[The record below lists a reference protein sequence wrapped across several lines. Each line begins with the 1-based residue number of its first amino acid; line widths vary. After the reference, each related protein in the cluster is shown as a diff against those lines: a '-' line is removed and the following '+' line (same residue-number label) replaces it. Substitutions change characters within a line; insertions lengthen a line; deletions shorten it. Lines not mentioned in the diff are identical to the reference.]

1 MKIQILVVT
10 SNARDRTRLD
20 DLRHQPLASGAAIAF
35 RFADSIAVATGPR
48 RKPYPDLI
56 LLNPL
61 RLGCAPEQAVD
72 ALAIAFDTIPIAIL
86 AEEYSPAMRLPEG
99 AGAHGTSYRTM
110 IVLETA
116 SWQMLLEVFHTLI
129 AAAVER
135 RAALQFSSNERGI
148 LEAIADGVI
157 GTDAEGKVRYLN
169 TAAMRLIAATPQS
182 ALGTP
187 ITALMTL
194 HDDTTLERLEHPA
207 MKAIATGQTIRL
219 PRGTML
225 LRTDGTE
232 IIIED
237 STAPVVSQSGAIQ
250 GAVMVFHDV
259 TDAHELRAQVDY
271 LAWNDFLTG
280 LPNRF
285 AAQRHLNRILLEAQ
299 ARELPLAVMYL
310 DLDKFKLINDTLGH
324 AAGDAVLVSVAAR
337 LRSCFR
343 LIDLVS
349 RQGGDE
355 FVVLMAPGAGTA
367 DATRAAERV
376 LAAIAL
382 PHEVDGKEV
391 HVGTSIGIALY
402 PEHGVTGE
410 TLLRHADTALH
421 GAKIGGRKGLRFF
434 SQDLLI
440 SAIQRKEMEDGL
452 RNGLRAAEFELFYQ
466 PKIRMADGMLCGCEA
481 LLRWR
486 HPEWGWVNPAQFI
499 RSAEESGMIVPLGK
513 WVLEQAIKQAKRWE
527 RAGRL
532 AGPIAINVSA
542 LELRQSGFVDGV
554 ETYLADALLA
564 PSSLQLELT
573 ESTLMRDAGGTGSIL
588 QQLKNLGLSLAID
601 DFGTGYSSLSYLAE
615 LPIDLLKVD
624 RSFIHGIDHAEP
636 RKQALL
642 RAVLALAD
650 SMALPTVAEGIETE
664 GEESFLAECGCTHG
678 QGYFYSHAL
687 DAGAFEKAYLM
698 PGGGVP

>member
-1 MKIQILVVT
+1 MKTEILVVT
-10 SNARDRTRLD
+10 TNALDRVRLD
-20 DLRHQPLASGAAIAF
+20 HLQHHAMASADGIGF
-35 RFADSIAVATGPR
+35 RYVDSIAHATAPIGNVH
-48 RKPYPDLI
+48 PDLI

-61 RLGCAPEQAVD
+61 ELGCAPEQAFD
-72 ALAIAFDTIPIAIL
+72 ALAIAFSATPIAIL
-86 AEEYSPAMRLPEG
+86 GDECSLAIRVPD
-99 AGAHGTSYRTM
+99 HGTRQTFIS
-110 IVLETA
+110 LETA
-116 SWQMLLEVFHTLI
+116 SWQLLREVFYCLI
-129 AAAVER
+129 G
-135 RAALQFSSNERGI
+135 AALERKAAFQLCSNDRGI
-148 LEAIADGVI
+148 LDAIADAVI
-157 GTDAEGKVRYLN
+157 NTDAEGNVLYLN
-169 TAAMRLIAATPQS
+169 TAAMRLMSVTQQA

-187 ITALMTL
+187 IAALMTL
-194 HDDTTLERLEHPA
+194 HDDTTLAPIVHPA
-207 MKAIATGQTIRL
+207 LQAIATGQTIRL

-237 STAPVVSQSGAIQ
+237 STAPVMSASGAIH

-285 AAQRHLNRILLEAQ
+285 SAQRHLNRILLEAQ

-310 DLDKFKLINDTLGH
+310 DLDKFKLVNDTLGH

-355 FVVLMAPGAGTA
+355 FVVLMAPGAGSA
-367 DATRAAERV
+367 DATRAADRV

-382 PHEVDGKEV
+382 PHEVDGKEI
-391 HVGTSIGIALY
+391 HIGTSIGIALY
-402 PEHGVTGE
+402 PEHGMSGE

-421 GAKIGGRKGLRFF
+421 GAKIAGRMGIRFF
-434 SQDLLI
+434 SEDLQS
-440 SAIQRKEMEDGL
+440 SAIRRREMEDGL

-466 PKIRMADGMLCGCEA
+466 PKISMADGLLCGCEA

-486 HPEWGWVNPAQFI
+486 HPEWGWVSPAQFI
-499 RSAEESGMIVPLGK
+499 RSAEESGMIVPLGR
-513 WVLEQAIKQAKRWE
+513 WVLVEAIKQAKSWE
-527 RAGRL
+527 AAGWL

-542 LELRQSGFVDGV
+542 LELRQSGFVDSV
-554 ETYLADALLA
+554 ETHLAEAQLTA
-564 PSSLQLELT
+564 SSLQLELT
-573 ESTLMRDAGGTGSIL
+573 ESTLMRDIGGAGSTL
-588 QQLKNLGLSLAID
+588 HRLKELGLSLAID

-624 RSFIHGIDHAEP
+624 RSFVHRIDHSEP
-636 RKQALL
+636 RKRALL

-650 SMALPTVAEGIETE
+650 SMELPTVAEGIETR
-664 GEESFLAECGCTHG
+664 GEESFLAECGCAQG
-678 QGYFYSHAL
+678 QGYFYSRAL

-698 PGGGVP
+698 PVAGAGVP